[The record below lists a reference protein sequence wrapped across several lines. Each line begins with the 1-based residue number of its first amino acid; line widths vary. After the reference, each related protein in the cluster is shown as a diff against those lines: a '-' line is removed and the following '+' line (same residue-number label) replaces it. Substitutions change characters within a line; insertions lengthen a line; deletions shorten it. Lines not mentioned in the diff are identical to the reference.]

1 MTSFKME
8 SPGPAVSQER
18 DPYAPVSPRVED
30 GIREAADRLER
41 AFGMVRALAVVTRW
55 AETDD
60 RRWGQVVE
68 VLRQRQTDGPR

>member
-8 SPGPAVSQER
+8 SPGPAVSNQP

-30 GIREAADRLER
+30 GVREAADRLER
-41 AFGMVRALAVVTRW
+41 AFGRERALAVVERW

-60 RRWGQVVE
+60 LRWGRVAE
-68 VLRQRQTDGPR
+68 LLRQRVEQGG